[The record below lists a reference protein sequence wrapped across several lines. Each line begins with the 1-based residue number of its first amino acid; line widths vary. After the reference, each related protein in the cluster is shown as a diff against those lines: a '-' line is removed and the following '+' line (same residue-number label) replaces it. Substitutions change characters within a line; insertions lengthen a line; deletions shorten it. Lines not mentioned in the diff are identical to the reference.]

1 MTFQDI
7 YRALRLYVPGLPIM
21 LAQQIVNQRYAAI
34 LDLRSWAGLRTEGT
48 IEIAA
53 PLNTGTVTATQG
65 STSVTF
71 TGAALT
77 TAVVG
82 RQLKINN
89 QAPIL
94 DITAFDVGT
103 QVATIS
109 PAWPLADATNNS
121 YTIANIYITMPS
133 DFKQFLIMVD
143 PIRQWQ
149 LRTNVVATEINAW
162 DPARTNV
169 GDPWAI
175 ADLSFSSTGVP
186 RYELW
191 PGPSTQRGL
200 TYIYQRQGAQLLEMS
215 DTPIYPLRGT
225 ELFKGALAD
234 LTKWP
239 GTADVPNPLFTNA
252 AQLYPIYEADFQN
265 QISHLERQDDD
276 LYLSSWILDRYGNL
290 PYAPYDSKWMQNH
303 AFPAGPGL
311 WSGYA

>member
-1 MTFQDI
+1 
-7 YRALRLYVPGLPIM
+7 M
-21 LAQQIVNQRYAAI
+21 LAKQIVNQRYASI
-34 LDLRSWAGLRTEGT
+34 LDLRSWAGLRAEGT

-53 PLNTGTVTATQG
+53 PITTGTCSAVQG
-65 STSVTF
+65 SASVVFAGASLTS
-71 TGAALT
+71 
-77 TAVVG
+77 AVIG

-94 DITAFDVGT
+94 DILAFDVPSQT
-103 QVATIS
+103 ATVS
-109 PAWPLADATNNS
+109 PAWPLANATANQF
-121 YTIANIYITMPS
+121 TIATIYITMPS

-149 LRTNVVATEINAW
+149 LRTNVVASEINAW
-162 DPARTNV
+162 DPARTYV
-169 GDPWAI
+169 GDPWTI
-175 ADLSFSSTGVP
+175 ADLSFSSTGIP

-200 TYIYQRQGAQLLEMS
+200 TYIYQKQGAELVNETDM
-215 DTPIYPLRGT
+215 PIYPLRGT

-239 GTADVPNPLFTNA
+239 GTADVPNPLFANA
-252 AQLYPIYEADFQN
+252 AQLYPVYEADFQT

-303 AFPAGPGL
+303 AVPAGSGM